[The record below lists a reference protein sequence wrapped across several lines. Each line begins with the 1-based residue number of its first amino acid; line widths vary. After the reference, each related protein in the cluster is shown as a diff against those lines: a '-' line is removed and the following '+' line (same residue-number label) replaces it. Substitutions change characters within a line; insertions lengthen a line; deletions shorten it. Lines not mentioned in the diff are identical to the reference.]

1 MPSSYD
7 PPMDATGIITQE
19 EMHRSMMLVR
29 LQIATPLSLL
39 MTIGSNL
46 VCAFSHLILPVDPY
60 RHSCSY
66 RAAEINKQY
75 PTLLS
80 PNAILLG
87 LYWIVVY
94 ALQIGFCLILVTAR
108 KDETKVSR
116 FQRLWS

>member
-46 VCAFSHLILPVDPY
+46 VCALAVKPGLGECIL
-60 RHSCSY
+60 
-66 RAAEINKQY
+66 
-75 PTLLS
+75 LLS
-80 PNAILLG
+80 
-87 LYWIVVY
+87 
-94 ALQIGFCLILVTAR
+94 LI
-108 KDETKVSR
+108 
-116 FQRLWS
+116 

>member
-46 VCAFSHLILPVDPY
+46 VCALAVKPGLGESILPVY
-60 RHSCSY
+60 RVVRPCVS
-66 RAAEINKQY
+66 
-75 PTLLS
+75 LS
-80 PNAILLG
+80 
-87 LYWIVVY
+87 
-94 ALQIGFCLILVTAR
+94 
-108 KDETKVSR
+108 D
-116 FQRLWS
+116 